1 MGMYG
6 SAMIYMQDHRINTL
20 ETLFKM
26 KQTEFD
32 SFAIDSNTGSVV
44 PVHVFG
50 LRIDE
55 RVNEVH
61 HIIVNHTYDILAN
74 RYQQFMMSDGTYR
87 TITKLA
93 PTNRLLTEYYYVQG
107 NFDEEFIKT
116 DLEINHL
123 ISRVESGALTYTFDT
138 EGQNNILIPVIIE
151 AKDPSKCFRNI
162 YNNQEIHLVDEK
174 GYPKEPDMT
183 AIRFVCVHDEDW
195 E

>member
-6 SAMIYMQDHRINTL
+6 SAMIYMQDHSINTL
-20 ETLFKM
+20 ENLFKM
-26 KQTEFD
+26 KQTDFD
-32 SFAIDSNTGSVV
+32 SFALNNAGKVV
-44 PVHVFG
+44 PVHISG

-55 RVNEVH
+55 QVNEVH
-61 HIIVNHTYDILAN
+61 HIIVNNTYDIQAN
-74 RYQQFMMSDGTYR
+74 RYQQFMMADGTYK
-87 TITKLA
+87 TITNLV
-93 PTNRLLTEYYYVQG
+93 PTNRLLTEYYYVKG

-123 ISRVESGALTYTFDT
+123 IVRVESGALTYTFNT
-138 EGQNNILIPVIIE
+138 EGQNNVLIPVIIE
-151 AKDPSKCFRNI
+151 AKDPTKSFRAI
-162 YNNQEIHLVDEK
+162 YNNQTINLVDEK

>member
-6 SAMIYMQDHRINTL
+6 SAMIYMQDHRIDTL

-32 SFAIDSNTGSVV
+32 SFAVDSNTGSVV
-44 PVHVFG
+44 PVHVSG

-123 ISRVESGALTYTFDT
+123 ISRVESRALTYTFDT

>member
-6 SAMIYMQDHRINTL
+6 SAMIYMQDHSINTL
-20 ETLFKM
+20 ENLFKM
-26 KQTEFD
+26 KQTDFD
-32 SFAIDSNTGSVV
+32 SFALNNAGKVV
-44 PVHVFG
+44 PVHISG

-55 RVNEVH
+55 QVNEVH
-61 HIIVNHTYDILAN
+61 HIIVNNTYDILAN
-74 RYQQFMMSDGTYR
+74 RYQQFMMADGTYK
-87 TITKLA
+87 TITNLV
-93 PTNRLLTEYYYVQG
+93 PTNRLLTEYYYVKG

-123 ISRVESGALTYTFDT
+123 IVRVESGALTYTFNT
-138 EGQNNILIPVIIE
+138 EGQNNVLIPVIIE
-151 AKDPSKCFRNI
+151 AKDPTKSFRAI
-162 YNNQEIHLVDEK
+162 YNNQTINLVDEK